1 MWVLGNVCAL
11 FVIPGSSWW
20 LVNTWCRGGHRLW
33 ASRLESSTEVSCD
46 RGRAIRFVVAD
57 KVCTQGKAIR
67 FIPSLLTA
75 WRPHI
80 KMNGLLN
87 IPVVRA
93 QFKHVYQ
100 HCSNPGCP
108 ASSDVGNTISTKT
121 RPSQDWGGAYMELKP
136 PKNDPVLSE
145 DLFIHY
151 TVKDAQILKDR
162 AVLNPVYVP
171 PHPGGITEWRRLNV
185 QGQSCWTL

>member
-1 MWVLGNVCAL
+1 MARKHMMQRWTSSVGVTTREFHRGFLWQRQSHQVC
-11 FVIPGSSWW
+11 GCWRGMHSRQS
-20 LVNTWCRGGHRLW
+20 NTFHAITGH
-33 ASRLESSTEVSCD
+33 
-46 RGRAIRFVVAD
+46 
-57 KVCTQGKAIR
+57 
-67 FIPSLLTA
+67 
-75 WRPHI
+75 
-80 KMNGLLN
+80 GLLN
-87 IPVVRA
+87 IPVVLA

-121 RPSQDWGGAYMELKP
+121 RPSQDWGGADMELKPP

-151 TVKDAQILKDR
+151 TVKDTRILKDR
-162 AVLNPVYVP
+162 AVLNLVNVP